1 MGSDLKTRQFY
12 PPQLP
17 DSEQHLYKEAS
28 DTRLHLYIYKP
39 EGWTSQDNRPAI
51 VFYFGGGWVGGSP
64 SHFLSQAQHYAD
76 LGLVTILADYRVAS
90 RNKTKV
96 KHCLEDARDAMRYVR
111 VNANHLGINPNRVA
125 SSGGSAGGH
134 LATCLGVI
142 TDHLEEV
149 SSIPN
154 AMVLFNPVCVLVP
167 VEGVELSSWNLEK
180 MEQKTGLPPEE
191 LSPAHHV
198 KSGNPP
204 CIIFHGTKD
213 KTVTFATAQK
223 FCQLMNQAGN
233 DCKLYAFE
241 GRDHGFF
248 NFNHRED
255 QKDDYYQTLKL
266 TDEFLKKLGW
276 IDLN

>member
-28 DTRLHLYIYKP
+28 DTRLHLYIYKL

-76 LGLVTILADYRVAS
+76 LGLVTILADYRVTS

-111 VNANHLGINPNRVA
+111 VNANHLGINPSRVA

-134 LATCLGVI
+134 LAACLGVI
-142 TDHLEEV
+142 KDRLEKI
-149 SSIPN
+149 SSAPN
-154 AMVLFNPVCVLVP
+154 AMVFFNPACVLAP
-167 VEGVELSSWNLEK
+167 VDGTDLSSWNTTNMKELDCHPKNCPQHITLNLE
-180 MEQKTGLPPEE
+180 TR
-191 LSPAHHV
+191 HV
-198 KSGNPP
+198 S
-204 CIIFHGTKD
+204 
-213 KTVTFATAQK
+213 
-223 FCQLMNQAGN
+223 
-233 DCKLYAFE
+233 
-241 GRDHGFF
+241 FF
-248 NFNHRED
+248 MVQMIRP
-255 QKDDYYQTLKL
+255 
-266 TDEFLKKLGW
+266 
-276 IDLN
+276 

>member
-64 SHFLSQAQHYAD
+64 SHFLSQAQHYSE

-90 RNKTKV
+90 RNKIKI
-96 KHCLEDARDAMRYVR
+96 KHCLEDARDVMRYVR
-111 VNANHLGINPNRVA
+111 INANHLGINPSRVA

-134 LATCLGVI
+134 LAACLGVI

-154 AMVLFNPVCVLVP
+154 AMILFNPVCV
-167 VEGVELSSWNLEK
+167 
-180 MEQKTGLPPEE
+180 
-191 LSPAHHV
+191 
-198 KSGNPP
+198 
-204 CIIFHGTKD
+204 
-213 KTVTFATAQK
+213 
-223 FCQLMNQAGN
+223 
-233 DCKLYAFE
+233 
-241 GRDHGFF
+241 
-248 NFNHRED
+248 
-255 QKDDYYQTLKL
+255 
-266 TDEFLKKLGW
+266 
-276 IDLN
+276 